1 MFFICMFSNV
11 SMIVYVPYLGIYV
24 LHNFECVFEPSY
36 EVSANPMAHQ
46 KIYLFPPWIKGYSV
60 YHHTAFIMSES
71 Y

>member
-1 MFFICMFSNV
+1 MFSNV
-11 SMIVYVPYLGIYV
+11 SMIVYAPYLGIYV

-36 EVSANPMAHQ
+36 EVSANPWLT
-46 KIYLFPPWIKGYSV
+46 KRYIFSLPWIKGYSV